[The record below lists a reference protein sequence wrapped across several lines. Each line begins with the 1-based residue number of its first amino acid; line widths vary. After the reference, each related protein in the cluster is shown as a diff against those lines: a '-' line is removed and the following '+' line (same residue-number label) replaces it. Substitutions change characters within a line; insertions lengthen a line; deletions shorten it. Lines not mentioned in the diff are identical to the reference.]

1 MLQQFYP
8 HFASQNYG
16 FTVNVLK
23 HLEVVCKPYEIAV
36 DSPTNYYTP
45 MNGLFSGRS
54 TIDTKLLSIKYGLCN
69 FYVTANSYRTPNSE
83 SARWLSG
90 YIYIYINQSIH
101 LLGGSMSYNYPPVIK
116 YGHTRK
122 LPIQFDEFPLK
133 AFMWG
138 DFPNHIYRGYIP
150 TYSQF
155 VDTFWGV

>member
-1 MLQQFYP
+1 MASVIFTLQPIPTEPQTVSLQDGYP
-8 HFASQNYG
+8 
-16 FTVNVLK
+16 
-23 HLEVVCKPYEIAV
+23 
-36 DSPTNYYTP
+36 D
-45 MNGLFSGRS
+45 
-54 TIDTKLLSIKYGLCN
+54 
-69 FYVTANSYRTPNSE
+69 
-83 SARWLSG
+83 
-90 YIYIYINQSIH
+90 IYIYINQSIH